1 MLLFQTVRLSCS
13 GKSGFTL
20 FLAKGQMQV
29 DYRYFM
35 VLDSD
40 GCFYPLLYGGYFYE
54 LAWLEMFTCLTANMG
69 DDGTHSVEW

>member
-1 MLLFQTVRLSCS
+1 MDRKKTMSFNSKNELMLLFQTVQLSCS

-20 FLAKGQMQV
+20 FLAKGQNQI

-40 GCFYPLLYGGYFYE
+40 GCFCYVVAILMNYYG
-54 LAWLEMFTCLTANMG
+54 LKCLC
-69 DDGTHSVEW
+69 V